1 VELMAKIKDF
11 LIDLLEQ
18 HDSGMTISQ
27 IADNTGLPQDVVF
40 DILQRYSRMEP
51 EPSTTLQ

>member
-1 VELMAKIKDF
+1 MSKFKDF
-11 LIDLLEQ
+11 LLDLLERY
-18 HDSGMTISQ
+18 DSGMTISQ
-27 IADNTGLPQDVVF
+27 IADTTGLPQDVVF